1 MMTQEVAAKDR
12 QFEEFLRYAASM
24 QALGSLRE
32 ELRAAAHR
40 EHSEGATERGDLQQ
54 FFLAPPEMS

>member
-12 QFEEFLRYAASM
+12 QLEEFLRYAASM
-24 QALGSLRE
+24 QALESLRE

-40 EHSEGATERGDLQQ
+40 EDGEEATGRGDRQQ
-54 FFLAPPEMS
+54 FFLAPPELT